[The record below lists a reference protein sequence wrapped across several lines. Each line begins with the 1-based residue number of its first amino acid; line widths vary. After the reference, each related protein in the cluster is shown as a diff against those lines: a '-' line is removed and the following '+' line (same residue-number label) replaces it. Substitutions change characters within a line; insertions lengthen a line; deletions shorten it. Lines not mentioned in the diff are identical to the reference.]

1 MRWFHGRT
9 VGAFML
15 EIVANDVPAVV
26 NDGPRCLESG
36 NRDRLMEVR
45 ILRIVIVDD
54 EEEMRDTLSDHCR
67 RYARAY
73 GMDFDIE
80 CHATGDELLASYV
93 RGRVD
98 MMFLDIEMPGT
109 DGLETARRI
118 RSIDGRV
125 AIVFVTNMAQ
135 YAINGYEVAASDYIV
150 KPLTY
155 FDFEVK
161 FTKALRLIKG
171 HAETVL
177 TISTVDGTRS
187 FAIGDV
193 HYVEVLDHYLLFHT
207 VNGVYKARG
216 SINDQT
222 KRMRPY
228 GFSRIHKSYL
238 VNLRSIELLGR
249 PDWTA
254 TGRNCP
260 SAAHTRRRSC
270 RSTCVSWGVWNDVWH
285 RLARSVRL
293 VQLLQIRL
301 HRAHR
306 DVDLHPGIRSKKRA
320 IQSTCRIGR
329 RGGHHSRG
337 LESSVRWNG

>member
-1 MRWFHGRT
+1 MRYFHDKT
-9 VGAFML
+9 ADAFAS
-15 EIVANDVPAVV
+15 EIVANDSPAVV
-26 NDGPRCLESG
+26 NDRPCCLESKQEPADG
-36 NRDRLMEVR
+36 GTD
-45 ILRIVIVDD
+45 LRIVIVDD
-54 EEEMRDTLSDHCR
+54 EEEMHDTLCGYCQK
-67 RYARAY
+67 YARAY

-80 CHATGDELLASYV
+80 CHATGDELLASYI

-98 MMFLDIEMPGT
+98 MVFLDIEMPGT

-125 AIVFVTNMAQ
+125 TIVFVTNMAQ

-177 TISTVDGTRS
+177 SINTVDGIRS

-222 KRMRPY
+222 KKMRSY

-238 VNLRSIELLGR
+238 VNLRSIELLG
-249 PDWTA
+249 A
-254 TGRNCP
+254 
-260 SAAHTRRRSC
+260 SRRDC
-270 RSTCVSWGVWNDVWH
+270 DGET
-285 RLARSVRL
+285 L
-293 VQLLQIRL
+293 
-301 HRAHR
+301 
-306 DVDLHPGIRSKKRA
+306 P
-320 IQSTCRIGR
+320 IGR
-329 RGGHHSRG
+329 AYKTTFMQEYLRFLG
-337 LESSVRWNG
+337 SVE